1 MEFQVGEERKPWSE
15 DMWQCICTTDKT
27 FENFWTASGQCCDN
41 RRLTIWY
48 IFNIIFLILVL
59 IFSCKI
65 WKERKKRREELE
77 NFEKRERR
85 EESDTSHMS
94 SASSAEDPMLRR

>member
-1 MEFQVGEERKPWSE
+1 MDFQVGEERKPWSE
-15 DMWQCICTTDKT
+15 APWQCICTTDGT

-48 IFNIIFLILVL
+48 GFNALFLIIV
-59 IFSCKI
+59 IFFSCKI
-65 WKERKKRREELE
+65 YKERTRRRKELE

-85 EESDTSHMS
+85 DESDTSHMS
-94 SASSAEDPMLRR
+94 SASSAEDPMLGR